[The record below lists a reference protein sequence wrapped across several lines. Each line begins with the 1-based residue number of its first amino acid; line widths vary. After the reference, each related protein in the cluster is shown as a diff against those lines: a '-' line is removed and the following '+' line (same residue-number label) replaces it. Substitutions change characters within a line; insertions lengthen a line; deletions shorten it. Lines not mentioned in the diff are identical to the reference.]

1 MGLWW
6 SSPVY
11 YGPLYGGYPYYHPGV
26 ILLNKYPKDQIERM
40 TPIERTKQI
49 LPVMSSNAIKNYEI
63 AMKRS
68 NTKESKLALNLI
80 ETEYKRRQQNTS
92 LTSDQLRERRV

>member
-11 YGPLYGGYPYYHPGV
+11 YGPLYGGYAYYHPGV
-26 ILLNKYPKDQIERM
+26 IVLNKYPKDQIERM

-49 LPVMSSNAIKNYEI
+49 LPVMSSKAIKNYEI

-68 NTKESKLALNLI
+68 DTKESKLALNLI

-92 LTSDQLRERRV
+92 LTSDQLRERRL

>member
-11 YGPLYGGYPYYHPGV
+11 YGPLYGGYAYYHPGV
-26 ILLNKYPKDQIERM
+26 IVLNKYPKNQIEKM
-40 TPIERTKQI
+40 TPIERTKHI
-49 LPVMSSNAIKNYEI
+49 LPVMSPDAIKNYEI
-63 AMKRS
+63 AMKQS
-68 NTKESKLALNLI
+68 GTKESRLALNLI